1 MDSSPTQATNSS
13 PTLTAGDAVRQQPPA
28 RRGRPE
34 KASHSG
40 ISEEVCPKCSKRCN
54 SKQSLHFHFTSKS
67 QSNERP
73 WNNGDIKLCRTLDSD
88 VIKRLKEQTG
98 PPKQPED
105 ERLSNEEGSEV
116 GAISADE
123 FRTAVRR
130 LFVGSGVAEFH
141 GGRRRTLVAFFVE
154 CTDKLTLLMC
164 AKQLSSTAQISL
176 LAPYAPNDGVNDEL
190 EGWAKDTVVCQVY
203 DLDENDEEAAEELSD
218 YLVSVS
224 SPDRARTRYVIL
236 YSLYGMRTR
245 ADIYFVRVS
254 PG

>member
-1 MDSSPTQATNSS
+1 MDESMDPSPTQATNSS
-13 PTLTAGDAVRQQPPA
+13 PTLTAGDAVRQQPT

-40 ISEEVCPKCSKRCN
+40 ISETEVCPKCSKRCN

-73 WNNGDIKLCRTLDSD
+73 WNNGDKKLCRTLDSD

-98 PPKQPED
+98 PPKHPED
-105 ERLSNEEGSEV
+105 ERLRNEEGSEAL
-116 GAISADE
+116 AISADE

-130 LFVGSGVAEFH
+130 LFAGSGVTESQ
-141 GGRRRTLVAFFVE
+141 GSRRRTLVAFFVE

-224 SPDRARTRYVIL
+224 SPDTARTRHVIL
-236 YSLYGMRTR
+236 YSLCIACDPSR
-245 ADIYFVRVS
+245 
-254 PG
+254 